1 MILSYPDDKI
11 VVQLDKPGET
21 VLQVSVAN
29 KVPHLREC
37 GGQGRCTTC
46 RVRILDGIGHVSE
59 RTSREARM
67 AEERG
72 WDRYTRLACQTRIT
86 GDVTVQRLVRS
97 AADVSLLQ
105 ADALQ
110 AEPGQEVQTA
120 ILICDIRQ
128 FTPFVDGNLPHDVY
142 HILNRFF
149 GEIGEPIL
157 LNNGYIYQYIGD
169 QIIGLFGLQGGT
181 AQEACQGAVRA
192 GLGMMSALK
201 SLNEQIEEEFGVRLD
216 IRIGAHYGPLVVG
229 YMGHPTRRDF
239 SVVGDAI
246 NVASRIESTNEI
258 LGTTF
263 LASSIFHEHLATE
276 LEPGFQGD
284 LVLKG
289 KEGRHALVEVRGY
302 AEPDSVLLVQDTAR
316 YLLGDQEQFGEVF
329 YRRLFEAAPAA
340 RAMFKGHMGGQGRML
355 AHTLQMAVY
364 GLSRFEAMV
373 PGLVALAQSHIKYG
387 VVPEHFDLFRQIF
400 LATTEEIL
408 GKRYNADV
416 EQAWGE
422 AIDRISHVMRKSMSR
437 AASTEPATPQPET
450 ETVFSDGSN
459 GVYKVAH

>member
-1 MILSYPDDKI
+1 MMLTYPDDKI
-11 VVQLDKPGET
+11 VVQLDKPGDT

-46 RVRILDGIGHVSE
+46 RIRILDGISHVSE
-59 RTSREARM
+59 RTAREARM

-72 WDRYTRLACQTRIT
+72 WDRYTRLACQTRVT
-86 GDVTVQRLVRS
+86 GDVAVQRLVRT
-97 AADVSLLQ
+97 AGEVSLLQ

-110 AEPGQEVQTA
+110 TEPGQEVLTA

-169 QIIGLFGLQGGT
+169 QIIGLFGLQGGS
-181 AQEACQGAVRA
+181 AQEACRGAVRA
-192 GLGMMSALK
+192 GLGMISALRR
-201 SLNEQIEEEFGVRLD
+201 LNEQIEEEFGVRLG

-229 YMGHPTRRDF
+229 YMGHPTRLDF
-239 SVVGDAI
+239 AVVGDAI

-263 LASSIFHEHLATE
+263 LASDVFYQHLNTE
-276 LEPGFQGD
+276 LERGFQGD

-289 KEGRHALVEVRGY
+289 KEGRHALVEVRGF
-302 AEPDSVLLVQDTAR
+302 AEPDGVLLVQNTAR
-316 YLLGDQEQFGEVF
+316 YLLGDQERFGDVF
-329 YRRLFEAAPAA
+329 YRRLFEVAPGA
-340 RAMFKGHMGGQGRML
+340 RALFSGHMDAQGRML
-355 AHTLQMAVY
+355 GHTLQMAVY
-364 GLSRFEAMV
+364 GLSRFESMV
-373 PGLVALAQSHIKYG
+373 PGLVALAQSHVGYG
-387 VVPEHFDLFRQIF
+387 VVPEHFDLFRQVF

-408 GKRYNADV
+408 GPRYNADV
-416 EQAWGE
+416 AQAWGE
-422 AIDRISHVMRKSMSR
+422 AIDRLCHVMCKSMGR
-437 AASTEPATPQPET
+437 VASAEPSTAT
-450 ETVFSDGSN
+450 V
-459 GVYKVAH
+459 